1 MIIRYC
7 ADKNFETRWKIL
19 KIKKNVL
26 YYWNY
31 SYICRI
37 MKKVL
42 FYLGIAAAIF
52 YLNST
57 RAQDSDLLS
66 GCKIAEQ
73 KYSFDCGQSNNDKLI
88 FDICLENLYEDDSN
102 DSEKKKLSSGNS
114 SAYNTSLVAQNFS
127 YNNLNTVFPTNLFF
141 PNRTPLFILICV
153 FRI

>member
-1 MIIRYC
+1 
-7 ADKNFETRWKIL
+7 
-19 KIKKNVL
+19 
-26 YYWNY
+26 
-31 SYICRI
+31 

-153 FRI
+153 L